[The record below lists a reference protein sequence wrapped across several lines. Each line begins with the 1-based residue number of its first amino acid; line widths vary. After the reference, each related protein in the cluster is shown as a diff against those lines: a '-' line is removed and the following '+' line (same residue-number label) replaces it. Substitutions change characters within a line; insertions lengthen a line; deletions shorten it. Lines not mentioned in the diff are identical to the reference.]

1 MALLDH
7 LLNSDMQRE
16 PAECIILVGGKDISQ
31 FYAYAKELTVSM
43 SRKAPTTCT
52 IVFDTMRD
60 EFGQWF
66 IQDSGVFRQWMEIE
80 IIAAFGSSHE
90 EQIMHGYIK
99 DVHARLPEDMSAAS
113 VTVTAQDDSILL
125 DRVHG
130 QGSLSN
136 EEAPATDGEVVKQ
149 LAGELHVVADVGM
162 TAQSLN
168 RNSPPVQLIRER
180 AEANGFEF
188 YVREKTL
195 YFKALDLG
203 VKPQQEKIMLYAGAA
218 TNCLSFSA
226 RYDGHFPDKIRVTR
240 AVDSGAGH
248 EEETFSSDLPL
259 LGSVAANSE
268 GMGLEPFVRDMQQP
282 KGSSWEEL
290 LVQAQVKAN
299 ENAWKVKAE
308 GELDGSLYG
317 HVLLTHKTVSVDG
330 VGESDGGIYYVD
342 EVTHRFSADGYRQKF
357 KLIRNATGEIASVAG
372 IQEGS

>member
-1 MALLDH
+1 MGLLEG

-16 PAECIILVGGKDISQ
+16 PAECIIIVDGQEISQ
-31 FYAYAKELTVSM
+31 FYGYVKELTVNM

-60 EFGQWF
+60 EYGHWL
-66 IQDSGVFRQWMEIE
+66 IQDSNTFRQWMEIE

-99 DVHARLPEDMSAAS
+99 DVQAQLPEDMSAAS
-113 VTVTAQDDSILL
+113 VTVTGQDDSILF
-125 DRVHG
+125 DRAHG

-136 EEAPATDGEVVKQ
+136 EETPATDGAVVK
-149 LAGELHVVADVGM
+149 ELVGSLLEVDADDGL
-162 TAQSLN
+162 TTQSLN

-188 YVREKTL
+188 YVREKKL
-195 YFKALDLG
+195 YFKALQLDG
-203 VKPQQEKIMLYAGAA
+203 EAQQAPLMIYAGGA

-226 RYDGHFPDKIRVTR
+226 QYDGHLPDYVRVTQ
-240 AVDSGAGH
+240 AAESGAEN
-248 EEETFSSDLPL
+248 EEETVASDLPL
-259 LGSVAANSE
+259 LGSIAANSE
-268 GMGLEPFVRDMQQP
+268 SMGLEPFVRDMQQP
-282 KGSSWEEL
+282 KSSSWEEL

-317 HVLLTHKTVSVDG
+317 HVLLTHKTVFVDG

-342 EVTHRFSADGYRQKF
+342 EVTHSFSVDGYRQKF
-357 KLIRNATGEIASVAG
+357 KMIRNATGEITEVRG
-372 IQEGS
+372 

>member
-1 MALLDH
+1 MALLDN
-7 LLNSDMQRE
+7 LFNSDTQRE
-16 PAECIILVGGKDISQ
+16 PAECIILVDGKEISQ
-31 FYAYAKELTVSM
+31 FYAYAKELTLSM

-60 EFGQWF
+60 EFGKWF
-66 IQDSGVFRQWMEIE
+66 IQDSNAFRQWMEIE

-99 DVHARLPEDMSAAS
+99 DVHAQLPEDMSAAS

-125 DRVHG
+125 DRAHG

-136 EEAPATDGEVVKQ
+136 EEAPAADGDVVRQ
-149 LAGELHVVADVGM
+149 LVGSLLDVVADVGM

-180 AEANGFEF
+180 AEANGYEF
-188 YVREKTL
+188 YVRNKTL
-195 YFKALDLG
+195 YFKALHLDG
-203 VKPQQEKIMLYAGAA
+203 EAQQAPLMMYAGAA

-226 RYDGHFPDKIRVTR
+226 RYDGHLPDQIRVTR
-240 AVDSGAGH
+240 AADSGADN
-248 EEETFSSDLPL
+248 EEETVASDLPL
-259 LGSVAANSE
+259 LGSSAANSE
-268 GMGLEPFVRDMQQP
+268 SMGLEPFVRDMQQP
-282 KGSSWEEL
+282 KSSSWEEL

-317 HVLLTHKTVSVDG
+317 HVLLTHQTVFVDG
-330 VGESDGGIYYVD
+330 VGEADGGIYYVD
-342 EVTHRFSADGYRQKF
+342 EVTHRFSVDGYRQKF
-357 KLIRNATGEIASVAG
+357 KLIRNATGEILSVG
-372 IQEGS
+372 GT